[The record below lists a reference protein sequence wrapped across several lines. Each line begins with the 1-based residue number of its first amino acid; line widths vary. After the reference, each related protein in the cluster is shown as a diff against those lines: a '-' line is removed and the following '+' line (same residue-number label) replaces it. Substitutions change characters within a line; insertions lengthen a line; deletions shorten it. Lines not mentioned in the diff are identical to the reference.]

1 MPDVSDDTVTLKT
14 LESSSALHS
23 LSVVSVVIGI
33 VAFGVFGFG
42 VFVPDDGLSTSIS
55 SSTVLNRWLP
65 FIVVGR
71 LDGTRRRVDREPP
84 NRLLAELP
92 LITLEMLCWLEAR
105 LCRIDTDAW
114 GLTPGDLR
122 ENSRLLSWNSS
133 NSQHC
138 SFVRLSA

>member
-55 SSTVLNRWLP
+55 SSTVLNR
-65 FIVVGR
+65 
-71 LDGTRRRVDREPP
+71 
-84 NRLLAELP
+84 
-92 LITLEMLCWLEAR
+92 
-105 LCRIDTDAW
+105 
-114 GLTPGDLR
+114 
-122 ENSRLLSWNSS
+122 
-133 NSQHC
+133 
-138 SFVRLSA
+138 